1 MNLFDKK
8 YGKKLLYLVISAT
21 NLCLCFSLCG
31 CSTTTTNETEPLKSV
46 SQSDIVNMGRDE
58 LGANVENNYYAYVNF
73 EKLKTDEIPYGE
85 YFLNSDDTWVKD
97 ALEKE
102 LETIYRNRGNYEQGS
117 NEQKIADCYAQYI
130 DTEARNEAGIT
141 PLEKIL
147 GEIES
152 AGSIG
157 ELLEVSAKMQWESG
171 CDTIFNFLVTADTFD
186 TSKYGLSLW
195 QMQMP
200 VSLENLLTEYGEA
213 ENLQTAIENV
223 LKNCKVKNYE
233 ERAYKLTDMLIS
245 VAECSATEDELYST
259 SGIKR
264 YRKISLD
271 ELAGI
276 FKNADISGYITRLKS
291 CGVKEI
297 TVLDYGQIEAVGKYL
312 SAENLT
318 LWKDYLT
325 VRLFCFCGEYLP
337 EEYASLLTSI
347 GVNSSP
353 PTKKEAEKKILD
365 ESQNEM
371 AYIFTEKYADES
383 LLEVA
388 NDFSR
393 DIIHGYQNMIK
404 NAQKVDEKTKKKF
417 LKKLENM
424 KVNINIPSAPYDGGY
439 QWIPAE
445 NGGCLLANILAK
457 RAGEF
462 KRTLENIGKPF
473 DKSGFDWQGM
483 MPQTYGNAQYNT
495 ANYVTIPYTTLTEPY
510 FNANGNYYEN
520 LGKLGAIIG
529 HEISHGFDAG
539 GMCYDENGNLGDWL
553 SDEYNLYLEKKK
565 RNITEL
571 YNSYKLFGIYPL
583 DGEKTLGEN
592 MADLAGLQC
601 VLSMAK
607 TVEEKRTVLKSY
619 AESWYSLYYDDIAY
633 GALYNDV
640 HSCDQFRVNV
650 VVSQMEEFY
659 EAYDIDE
666 NDEMY
671 TDPQK
676 RERMWE

>member
-31 CSTTTTNETEPLKSV
+31 CSTTTTNETEPLKSI
-46 SQSDIVNMGRDE
+46 SQSDIVNMGRKE

-73 EKLKTDEIPYGE
+73 ERLKTDEISYGE
-85 YFLNSDDTWVKD
+85 VFFKPFISDNYWVAD
-97 ALEKE
+97 ALQKE
-102 LETIYRNRGNYEQGS
+102 LETIYRNRGNYKQGS

-130 DTEARNEAGIT
+130 DTEARNEAGIA

-152 AGSIG
+152 AASIG
-157 ELLEVSAKMQWESG
+157 ELLEVCAKMQWESG
-171 CDTIFNFLVTADTFD
+171 CGTIFDCGVDVDYFD
-186 TSKYGLSLW
+186 TDKYGLVLG
-195 QMQMP
+195 QMQIP

-213 ENLQTAIENV
+213 ENLQTTIENI
-223 LKNCKVKNYE
+223 LKKCKAKNYE
-233 ERAYKLTDMLIS
+233 ERARKLTDMLIS
-245 VAECSATEDELYST
+245 VAECSVTEYELGLKSC
-259 SGIKR
+259 
-264 YRKISLD
+264 RKISLD

-276 FKNADISGYITRLKS
+276 FNHADISGYITRLKS
-291 CGVKEI
+291 CGAKEI
-297 TVLDYGQIEAVGKYL
+297 IVVDYGQIEAVGKYL

-337 EEYASLLTSI
+337 EEYARLLTPI

-353 PTKKEAEKKILD
+353 PTKKEAEKKILE
-365 ESQNEM
+365 ESEKEM
-371 AYIFTEKYADES
+371 AYIFAEKYADES
-383 LLEVA
+383 VIEA
-388 NDFSR
+388 AKAFTQ
-393 DIIHGYQNMIK
+393 DIIHAYQNMIK
-404 NAQKVDEKTKKKF
+404 NAKKVDEKTKKKF

-424 KVNINIPSAPYDGGY
+424 KVNINIPSAPYDGRY
-439 QWIPAE
+439 EWIPAE

-473 DKSGFDWQGM
+473 DKSGFHWNGM
-483 MPQTYGNAQYNT
+483 LPQTPYGDAQYDSS
-495 ANYVTIPYTTLTEPY
+495 NYVTIPYATLTEPY
-510 FNANGNYYEN
+510 FDANGNYYKN
-520 LGKLGAIIG
+520 LGQLGAIIG
-529 HEISHGFDAG
+529 HEISHGFDAE
-539 GMCYDENGNLGDWL
+539 GMCYDENGNPEDWL

-571 YNSYKLFGIYPL
+571 YNSYKLFGIYPI
-583 DGEKTLGEN
+583 DGETTLGEN

-607 TVEEKRTVLKSY
+607 TNEEKRTVLESY
-619 AESWYSLYYDDIAY
+619 AEQWYELLYDDVVY
-633 GALYNDV
+633 GGLYIGT
-640 HSCDQFRVNV
+640 HSECIFRVNV
-650 VVSQMEEFY
+650 VVSQMKEFY
-659 EAYDIDE
+659 EVYDIDK

-671 TDPQK
+671 TEPKK

>member
-1 MNLFDKK
+1 MTLFDKK

-21 NLCLCFSLCG
+21 NLCLCFGLCG
-31 CSTTTTNETEPLKSV
+31 CSTTTTTENEPKKSA
-46 SQSDIVNMGRDE
+46 SQSDIVNMNRKE
-58 LGANVENNYYAYVNF
+58 LGANVGDNYYAYVNF
-73 EKLKTDEIPYGE
+73 ERLKTDEIPYGQF
-85 YFLNSDDTWVKD
+85 FLNSDDTWVAD
-97 ALEKE
+97 ALQKE
-102 LETIYRNRGNYEQGS
+102 LETIYRNRSNYKQGS

-130 DTEARNEAGIT
+130 DTEARNKAGIA

-152 AGSIG
+152 AASIG
-157 ELLEVSAKMQWESG
+157 ELLEVCAKMQWESG
-171 CDTIFNFLVTADTFD
+171 CGTIFNCGVDVDYFD
-186 TSKYGLSLW
+186 TDKYGLVLG

-200 VSLENLLTEYGEA
+200 VSVGNLLTEYGEA
-213 ENLQTAIENV
+213 ENLETAIENV
-223 LKNCKVKNYE
+223 LKKCKAQNYE
-233 ERAYKLTDMLIS
+233 ERARRLTDMLIA
-245 VAECSATEDELYST
+245 VAEATKDELYST

-276 FKNADISGYITRLKS
+276 FKNADISGYTTRLRS
-291 CGVKEI
+291 CGAKEI
-297 TVLDYGQIEAVGKYL
+297 TVLDYGQIETVGKYL

-325 VRLFCFCGEYLP
+325 VRLFCFCGEFLP
-337 EEYASLLTSI
+337 EEYAGLLTPI
-347 GVNSSP
+347 GVKSSP
-353 PTKKEAEKKILD
+353 PTKKEAEEKILE
-365 ESQNEM
+365 ESAKEM
-371 AYIFTEKYADES
+371 AYIFAEKYADES

-393 DIIHGYQNMIK
+393 DIIHGYQNMINNSK
-404 NAQKVDEKTKKKF
+404 KVDEKTKKKF

-424 KVNINIPSAPYDGGY
+424 EVHINLPTTPYDGGY
-439 QWIPAE
+439 EWMPTE
-445 NGGCLLANILAK
+445 KGGCLLANILAK

-462 KRTLENIGKPF
+462 KGTLENIGKPF

-483 MPQTYGNAQYNT
+483 LPQTYGNAEYFP
-495 ANYVTIPYTTLTEPY
+495 AGNYVIIPYATLTKPY
-510 FNANGNYYEN
+510 FDANGNYYKN
-520 LGKLGAIIG
+520 LGKLGSLIG

-571 YNSYKLFGIYPL
+571 YNGYKLFGIYPL
-583 DGEKTLGEN
+583 DGENTLGEN

-619 AESWYSLYYDDIAY
+619 AENWYGLYYDDIAY

-659 EAYDIDE
+659 EVYDIDK

-671 TDPQK
+671 TEPKK